1 MGSISFTSS
10 RPSSKGKTQMIM
22 IIIMMMMMM
31 IKIIITITTQITTIV
46 RILIA

>member
-1 MGSISFTSS
+1 MGSISFTSR
-10 RPSSKGKTQMIM
+10 RPSSTGKTQMIM
-22 IIIMMMMMM
+22 IIIMMMM